1 LASELECRK
10 ADPSA
15 PAKRAGRTN
24 RATRPDAPENGAEEK
39 SGRFGRDDNSLKL
52 HEVEESELGE
62 AGCAH
67 EN

>member
-1 LASELECRK
+1 LGLASELECRK
-10 ADPSA
+10 AYPSTA
-15 PAKRAGRTN
+15 Q
-24 RATRPDAPENGAEEK
+24 PDAPECGAGEK

-52 HEVEESELGE
+52 HEVKESELGE